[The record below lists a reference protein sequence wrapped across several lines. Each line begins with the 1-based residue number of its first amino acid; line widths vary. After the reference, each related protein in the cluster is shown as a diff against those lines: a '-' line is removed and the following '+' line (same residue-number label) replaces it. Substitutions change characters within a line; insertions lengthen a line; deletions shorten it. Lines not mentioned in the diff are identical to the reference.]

1 MTGVCGAMAPPGVT
15 ALLLLPATLW
25 FLVLLVLPLVVI
37 LVYSLGERAPEG
49 GYAPALTLAQYANL
63 PARWTAFQNTL
74 TLAPL
79 GTLLT
84 LLAAYPAGLL
94 AGAALPAA
102 LAAVPAGAG
111 HRAVLDQPAD
121 PHLCLDL
128 HPGRARP
135 AGAAGLAGPGR
146 AAPDQHALRGAAG
159 HRLRLPAADGVP
171 DLCQPGEARPAAAGG
186 VGGPLRRTV
195 ADLPPGHA
203 AAVAARAWPPA
214 RCWCSSC

>member
-1 MTGVCGAMAPPGVT
+1 MTNGSTRRVT

-111 HRAVLDQPAD
+111 DRAVLDQPARSA
-121 PHLCLDL
+121 PM
-128 HPGRARP
+128 PGSSSW
-135 AGAAGLAGPGR
+135 AGAGCR
-146 AAPDQHALRGAAG
+146 
-159 HRLRLPAADGVP
+159 
-171 DLCQPGEARPAAAGG
+171 
-186 VGGPLRRTV
+186 
-195 ADLPPGHA
+195 
-203 AAVAARAWPPA
+203 
-214 RCWCSSC
+214 RCWAGWAWASRA